1 LNAVDSN
8 LISGRMLGLIALGI
22 KTPTSVLTP
31 PSRNPTGEKA
41 LPVPLISGGHD
52 GESTQVFHGASVA
65 ADGKTSA
72 DEVGLGSVAVEGTDT
87 DRPNLLV
94 LVVPVVS

>member
-1 LNAVDSN
+1 
-8 LISGRMLGLIALGI
+8 MLGLIALGI

-41 LPVPLISGGHD
+41 LPVPLISGGHV

-65 ADGKTSA
+65 ADGKTSSA
-72 DEVGLGSVAVEGTDT
+72 NEVGLGSVADEGTDT
-87 DRPNLLV
+87 DRPSLLV